1 MGFTEILTIIFYRLK
16 VTGSYYL
23 GMVGMSAPGNYR
35 RRSLRHCG
43 SSTVG
48 DNL

>member
-1 MGFTEILTIIFYRLK
+1 MII
-16 VTGSYYL
+16 T

-35 RRSLRHCG
+35 RRSLRHSG

-48 DNL
+48 GNL

>member
-23 GMVGMSAPGNYR
+23 GMVGMSAPGNHR

-48 DNL
+48 GNS